1 MEQLGERTCIVTR
14 RREEAPGALIRFVA
28 APDGSVVVD
37 LKKRLPGRGCWVTA
51 DRLRVAEAVRKN
63 LFARAL
69 RAEAKA
75 APDLADQVDALMA
88 KTTLGSL
95 GLARKAGALLLGAA
109 QVESAVRSGKAI
121 AVLHA
126 DDAAADGVRKID
138 QARRAVVHLGGP
150 EIASYKLFGSADLG
164 LALGAANVIH
174 AALLQTDAGRAALKK
189 IDALARYRGMTPE
202 ARNPAEAGGGASE
215 EEME

>member
-1 MEQLGERTCIVTR
+1 MGERTCIVTR
-14 RREEAPGALIRFVA
+14 RREETPGALMRFVA
-28 APDGSVVVD
+28 APDGSVVAD
-37 LKKRLPGRGCWVTA
+37 LKRRLPGRGCWVTA
-51 DRLRVAEAVRKN
+51 EKARVAEATRKN

-69 RAEAKA
+69 RAGIKPA
-75 APDLADQVDALMA
+75 ADLADQVEALME
-88 KTTLGSL
+88 KTALGGL

-109 QVESAVRSGKAI
+109 QVEASVRSGKAI

-126 DDAAADGVRKID
+126 QEAAADGVRKID
-138 QARRAVVHLGGP
+138 QARRAVVHLDGP
-150 EIASYKLFGSADLG
+150 DIPAYKLFGSSDLG

-189 IDALARYRGMTPE
+189 IDALARYRGDAPGTRKPDD
-202 ARNPAEAGGGASE
+202 AGEGATE

>member
-1 MEQLGERTCIVTR
+1 MGERTCIVTR
-14 RREEAPGALIRFVA
+14 RREDAPGALLRFVA
-28 APDGSVVVD
+28 APDGAVVAD
-37 LKKRLPGRGCWVTA
+37 LKRRLPGRGCWVIA
-51 DRLRVAEAVRKN
+51 EKSKVAEAARKG

-69 RAEAKA
+69 KAEAKA
-75 APDLADQVDALMA
+75 SPNLAEDVDGLLARSALGA
-88 KTTLGSL
+88 L

-109 QVESAVRSGKAI
+109 QVEAAVRSAKAV

-126 DDAAADGVRKID
+126 GEAAADGVRKID
-138 QARRAVVHLGGP
+138 QARRAVVHLDGP
-150 EIASYKLFGSADLG
+150 EIPSYKLFGTAELG

-189 IDALARYRGMTPE
+189 LEVLARYRGDSPA
-202 ARNPAEAGGGASE
+202 ARGSAKAGGSATG